1 MLPPLLPING
11 KALVAYDSSLSNS
24 RSLADTIHPKLCKF
38 TIENQVN
45 GRICDFPYDIDVVVF
60 PISSFSK
67 PKLPPKAMSSCCQ
80 KYTLKPDDLSCFP
93 KVGTTQ
99 AALLLVFS
107 ALGSNVLLS
116 GEPIQLHYLL
126 LLGRQR

>member
-1 MLPPLLPING
+1 MGKHWLHMTALYQTPAPLLIQFTLNY
-11 KALVAYDSSLSNS
+11 ASL
-24 RSLADTIHPKLCKF
+24 RLKIRLMAGFVI
-38 TIENQVN
+38 
-45 GRICDFPYDIDVVVF
+45 FPYDIDVVVF

-116 GEPIQLHYLL
+116 GEPIQLHCFL